1 MDQIKIMNKITNI
14 AASVLLATQL
24 NAQDTTSTMITLSHQ
39 VKFDYK
45 TNKVISAK
53 QHMEDYERIII
64 EVKDNEVLLLYLFD
78 EKDNKREVIIHY
90 PNGTKLTKVFSSENK
105 GIYSPIG
112 PFLLEIR
119 KPEQCQVGRY

>member
-1 MDQIKIMNKITNI
+1 MNKITNI

-119 KPEQCQVGRY
+119 KPE